1 MRPYVFGL
9 IVAFTLAGCT
19 SSQTSTAVTA
29 PASVKCQVQVGS
41 APTSF
46 TADGGR
52 GTLAI
57 TTTRDCTWSVATSAS
72 WVAIASAAGQGEASV
87 PYTVSSNPVP
97 VPRAAEISVSDA
109 TLQVSQAPAPCRFSM
124 SPATGSVGAAG
135 GALTVQLSTLAG
147 CAWTATT
154 DASWLTITSGASGS
168 ASGPIVV
175 SAAGNTG
182 AARTAR
188 LIAAEAI
195 FTMTQ
200 SAVSGPAPA
209 PTPAPT
215 PAPSPSP
222 APARVSGTL
231 SAFSGQC
238 PNVSFTVGT
247 TQVLATASTVY
258 PDGKCKDLRN
268 GRNVTVTGV
277 AQTDGRLLA
286 TIIDVN

>member
-1 MRPYVFGL
+1 
-9 IVAFTLAGCT
+9 
-19 SSQTSTAVTA
+19 
-29 PASVKCQVQVGS
+29 VKCQVQVGS

-46 TADGGR
+46 TADGGT

-72 WVAIASAAGQGEASV
+72 WVAIANTTGQGEASV

-124 SPATGSVGAAG
+124 SPTTGSVGAAG
-135 GALTVQLSTLAG
+135 GAFTVQLSTLAG

-175 SAAGNTG
+175 SAGGNTG
-182 AARTAR
+182 AARTAHV
-188 LIAAEAI
+188 IAAEAA

-200 SAVSGPAPA
+200 SAASGPAPA
-209 PTPAPT
+209 PTPTPT
-215 PAPSPSP
+215 PPPAPP
-222 APARVSGTL
+222 PARVSGTL
-231 SAFSGQC
+231 SVFSGQC

-247 TQVLATASTVY
+247 TRVFATGSTLY
-258 PDGKCKDLRN
+258 PDEKCKDLRN

-277 AQTDGRLLA
+277 VQTDGRLLA

>member
-1 MRPYVFGL
+1 MRPCVFCL
-9 IVAFTLAGCT
+9 IVAFTLAGPGCT

-46 TADGGR
+46 TADGGS

-72 WVAIASAAGQGEASV
+72 WVAIASTAGQGEASV

-135 GALTVQLSTLAG
+135 GAFTVQLSTLAG
-147 CAWTATT
+147 CAWTAMT
-154 DASWLTITSGASGS
+154 DASWLTITSGGSGS

-188 LIAAEAI
+188 LIAAEAT

-209 PTPAPT
+209 PTPP
-215 PAPSPSP
+215 PSPSP
-222 APARVSGTL
+222 APARVSGKL

-238 PNVSFTVGT
+238 PSVSFTVGT

-258 PDGKCKDLRN
+258 SDGNCKDLRN

-277 AQTDGRLLA
+277 VQTDGRLLA